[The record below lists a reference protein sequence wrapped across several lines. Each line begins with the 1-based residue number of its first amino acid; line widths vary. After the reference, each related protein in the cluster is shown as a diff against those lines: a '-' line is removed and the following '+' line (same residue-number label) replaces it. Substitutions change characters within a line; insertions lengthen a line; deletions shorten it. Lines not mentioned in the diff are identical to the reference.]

1 MSMKKKTVGDLLS
14 RFHHVGV
21 LVRSVDEAAEYYECL
36 GMGSLESS
44 NLVHLD
50 RKVYGRPVTDV
61 RNAARVGKLG
71 PIGFEVIQPLSGETP
86 QKEWLERQGEGI
98 NHIAFIVDDIEEA
111 ISTMVEAGFQVI
123 ASSRNEG
130 GGGMAYFDTD
140 KVGGVQI
147 ELEELP
153 PHLEDDRYWG
163 LTPWVH
169 S

>member
-1 MSMKKKTVGDLLS
+1 MKKKAVSDLLT

-21 LVRSVDEAAEYYECL
+21 LVKNVDEAAEYYECL
-36 GMGSLESS
+36 GIGPFAPSK
-44 NLVHLD
+44 LVHID
-50 RKVYGRPVTDV
+50 RKVYGKPVTGV
-61 RNAARVGKLG
+61 KNAGKGTKLG
-71 PIGFEVIQPLSGETP
+71 PIEFEVVQPISGATP
-86 QKEWLERQGEGI
+86 QKEWLESQGEGI

-111 ISTMVEAGFQVI
+111 ISIMVEAGFSPI
-123 ASSRNEG
+123 ASSKNEG

-153 PHLEDDRYWG
+153 PHLSDDPYWG
-163 LTPWVH
+163 LEPWVH